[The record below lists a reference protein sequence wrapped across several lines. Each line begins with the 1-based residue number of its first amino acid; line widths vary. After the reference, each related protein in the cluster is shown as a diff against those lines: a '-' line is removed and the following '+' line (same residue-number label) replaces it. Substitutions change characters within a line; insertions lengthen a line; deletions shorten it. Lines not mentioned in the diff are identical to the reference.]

1 MTRAWVPPALL
12 AVYAVAFGG
21 RALGGGLLVFDDH
34 PGQLYR
40 LAHAITLGFA
50 PWRFNPGWWA
60 GYAELQY
67 YPPGFAWLGALIHL
81 AAGGALDLTAVYHI
95 LLWLAWLLPG
105 AAVYALLRR
114 VLGDP
119 WLALPGAFVALTLSA
134 GSRSGVEEGLR
145 WGLIAA
151 RLGWG
156 VLPLLALCLLR
167 WAGGVGRPPIASAAL
182 VAAVVL
188 LHPAHAPAA
197 FVLVTLAALHSAPRR
212 ARLGAAA
219 LILAAGLGLAAVWLL
234 PLLAHLRMALPLA
247 WADATLL
254 AIGRR
259 LVSQPVLL
267 ALALLS
273 LAAWRWRARLPI
285 LPDGGPRWLL
295 GLAPAMLIVIALDAL
310 VAEPLGV
317 AWLPADRLVDGLY
330 LGLVRGGGAGLAALA
345 AGRARPAV
353 AAVVALAVCVPL
365 AWGPDEPGLTLWPRT
380 REWPREQEVRRGLRM
395 DALWDAIR
403 QGPPGRV
410 LFLRS
415 AVPLDW
421 RPEWWRPHT
430 HLTALTPIRTG
441 RGIVGGTFTHPSPV
455 AGLVYTGSA
464 APRPLTM
471 LAEQLDGRSLFGRP
485 LEGLSRE
492 TFDHLA
498 RGLGIGLVVALDQD
512 ASKIEFLL
520 DNPRVKSLS
529 HIGSFRLFALAD
541 ATPQLMPIGE
551 QRWRISLAGASPG
564 WVSLPVAYSPLWLA
578 SGDGAPLAVRRAERG
593 LLEVALVAP
602 VSSVELEHRPGAAAW
617 AGGAL
622 SLGAALALLA
632 AWWRRA
638 SRGCAGPAGWVR
650 CRSPSCCSAAWS
662 GA

>member
-1 MTRAWVPPALL
+1 MPPALL
-12 AVYAVAFGG
+12 AVYAVAFGW

-40 LAHAITLGFA
+40 LAHAITLGWA

-81 AAGGALDLTAVYHI
+81 AADGALDLAAVYQV

-105 AAVYALLRR
+105 VTVYALLRR

-167 WAGGVGRPPIASAAL
+167 WAQGASRPPLAGAGL

-197 FVLVTLAALHSAPRR
+197 AVLLALAALHGAPRR
-212 ARLGAAA
+212 ARVVLAA
-219 LILAAGLGLAAVWLL
+219 LVLAAGFGLAAIWLL
-234 PLLAHLRMALPLA
+234 PLLVHLRMALPLA
-247 WADATLL
+247 WADATPL
-254 AIGRR
+254 ALGRR

-267 ALALLS
+267 ALSILTAI
-273 LAAWRWRARLPI
+273 AWRWAWRERALPV
-285 LPDGGPRWLL
+285 LRDARWLL

-310 VAEPLGV
+310 VAEPLGL
-317 AWLPADRLVDGLY
+317 AWLPPDRLADGLY
-330 LGLVRGGGAGLAALA
+330 LGLVLGGAAGFASLA

-353 AAVVALAVCVPL
+353 ASLVALAVCVPL
-365 AWGPDEPGLTLWPRT
+365 AWGPDEPGLTLWPRP
-380 REWPREQEVRRGLRM
+380 REWPREQEVIRGLRM
-395 DALWDAIR
+395 DALWDAVR

-410 LFLRS
+410 LFVRS
-415 AVPLDW
+415 AAPLDW

-430 HLTALTPIRTG
+430 HLTALTPLRAG
-441 RGIVGGTFTHPSPV
+441 RAIVGGTFTHPSPV

-464 APRPLTM
+464 APRPITR

-485 LEGLSRE
+485 LGELAPE
-492 TFDHLA
+492 EFDQLA
-498 RGLGIGLVVALDQD
+498 RSLGIGLVVAQEEDV
-512 ASKIEFLL
+512 AKIGFLS

-529 HIGSFRLFALAD
+529 PIGSFRLFARTD
-541 ATPQLMPIGE
+541 PVVEPVPIGP
-551 QRWRISLAGASPG
+551 QRWRIAVAAGVSPG
-564 WVSLPVAYSPLWLA
+564 WVSLPIAYSPLWVA
-578 SGDGAPLAVRRAERG
+578 TGAGAPLAVRRDEQG
-593 LLEVALVAP
+593 LLAVALATSL
-602 VSSVELEHRPGAAAW
+602 SSVELEHRPGAAEW

-622 SLGAALALLA
+622 SLGTGLALLA
-632 AWWRRA
+632 IWWRRVTRA
-638 SRGCAGPAGWVR
+638 
-650 CRSPSCCSAAWS
+650 
-662 GA
+662 